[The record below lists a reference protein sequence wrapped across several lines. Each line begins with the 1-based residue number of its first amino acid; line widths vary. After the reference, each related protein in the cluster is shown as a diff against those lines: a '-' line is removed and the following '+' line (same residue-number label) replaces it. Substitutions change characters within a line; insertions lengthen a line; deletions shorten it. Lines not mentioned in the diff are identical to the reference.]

1 MDSMCVRQSPDR
13 LAELC
18 LGLSLVFM
26 ITAIGAGIVSSA
38 FAQAQSSVH
47 ESPTRRIAPYVQD
60 VTEDSIAIVW
70 WSGGNQSGSV
80 DWGLTSSYGE
90 TAPSIP
96 TLSSA
101 LTTVVGGVE
110 QTENHPYRHEVRL
123 SSLQADTTYYYRVTQ
138 GAGEWMAQFTTEVG
152 PGTGFAFAIAL
163 SSSEPSTNWDTGRYS
178 SHPLV
183 GENEPPEPG
192 GQGNAPDIH
201 GRVHGESDSLQYE
214 WLVETLQQ
222 ASVES
227 PFLFVVNHQP
237 PYSSFV
243 HGAPGER
250 QSGYPIRKLDGLFH
264 HYGVDAVFSG
274 HDESYERS
282 VTSGTEAGGP
292 VGEHEIHYYV
302 LPTIGDPTGLRDP
315 ESNPTWQEGF
325 SQYVYPL
332 DSKKF
337 GYVGV
342 NIEALG
348 GGNYRATIT
357 PYYLDPLDPT
367 NPDIFYD
374 DVVQITGSLQT
385 PKP

>member
-38 FAQAQSSVH
+38 FAQVQSSVH

-152 PGTGFAFAIAL
+152 PGTGFAFAIAADPE
-163 SSSEPSTNWDTGRYS
+163 SKATEPVRNAVHRAVLQLLGSKNPRFLIYAGD
-178 SHPLV
+178 LV
-183 GENEPPEPG
+183 D
-192 GQGNAPDIH
+192 QGNAHDDWDSFWSDLVQAAP
-201 GRVHGESDSLQYE
+201 VDSL
-214 WLVETLQQ
+214 
-222 ASVES
+222 ASS
-227 PFLFVVNHQP
+227 
-237 PYSSFV
+237 
-243 HGAPGER
+243 
-250 QSGYPIRKLDGLFH
+250 
-264 HYGVDAVFSG
+264 
-274 HDESYERS
+274 
-282 VTSGTEAGGP
+282 GP
-292 VGEHEIHYYV
+292 VYA
-302 LPTIGDPTGLRDP
+302 
-315 ESNPTWQEGF
+315 
-325 SQYVYPL
+325 
-332 DSKKF
+332 
-337 GYVGV
+337 
-342 NIEALG
+342 ALG
-348 GGNYRATIT
+348 NHEYDGMNTTLGGN
-357 PYYLDPLDPT
+357 
-367 NPDIFYD
+367 
-374 DVVQITGSLQT
+374 GS
-385 PKP
+385 P